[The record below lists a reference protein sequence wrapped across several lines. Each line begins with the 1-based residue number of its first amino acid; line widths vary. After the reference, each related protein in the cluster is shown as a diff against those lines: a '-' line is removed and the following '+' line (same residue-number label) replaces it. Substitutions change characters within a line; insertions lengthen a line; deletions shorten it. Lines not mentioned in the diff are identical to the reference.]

1 MAPTAPTK
9 YRGLLHGLL
18 QGSYTDITFHDVLVN
33 RATLA
38 FSSCSHFAFVGV
50 RAWLL
55 HALLEGVTLAV
66 VHTLTSMR
74 RENS

>member
-1 MAPTAPTK
+1 MAPRAPTK

-38 FSSCSHFAFVGV
+38 GSACSHFAFVSV
-50 RAWLL
+50 RTWLL
-55 HALLEGVTLAV
+55 HASFEGVTLAS

-74 RENS
+74 QANS